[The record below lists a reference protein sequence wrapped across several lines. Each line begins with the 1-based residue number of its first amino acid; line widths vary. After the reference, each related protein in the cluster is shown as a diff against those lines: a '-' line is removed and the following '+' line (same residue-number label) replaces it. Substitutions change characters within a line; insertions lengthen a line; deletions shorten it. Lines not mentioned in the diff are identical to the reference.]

1 MAKVKTIVKIHIEAG
16 KATPAPPIGPA
27 LAPHGINISQ
37 FCQEF
42 NEKSKEKMGFKLPVV
57 ISVFEDR
64 TFKFVIKTPLTSQ
77 LIKKEVGI
85 EKGSGEPNRKKVG
98 KITQAQL
105 KKVAQIKLPDLNTQ
119 DLDQAAKVIAGTAK
133 SLGLE
138 IVS

>member
-1 MAKVKTIVKIHIEAG
+1 MAKVNKTVKLHIEAG

-27 LAPHGINISQ
+27 LAPQGINISQ

-42 NEKSKEKMGFKLPVV
+42 NEKSKSQMGYKLPVV
-57 ISVFEDR
+57 ISIFEDR
-64 TFKFVIKTPLTSQ
+64 SFKFEIKTPLTSQ

-98 KITQAQL
+98 KITQEQL
-105 KKVAQIKLPDLNTQ
+105 KRIAQIKLPDLNTK

-133 SLGLE
+133 NMGLE
-138 IVS
+138 VS